1 MKSDKSSESKQSRSL
16 QMKQAT
22 LSASEQLTRSE
33 IDLLRQKK
41 KRISAFYQKAI
52 DERVKERIA

>member
-1 MKSDKSSESKQSRSL
+1 MKSDKSSESTQPLSP

-22 LSASEQLTRSE
+22 LLASEQLTRSE

-41 KRISAFYQKAI
+41 KRISASYQKVV
-52 DERVKERIA
+52 EERIKQRIA